1 MLGGFPRVSL
11 AHLPTRLE
19 RLGSLSKHLG
29 GPDIWIKRDDCTGLA
44 TGGNKTRKLEFLMAD
59 ALRRGADTVVT
70 IGAVQSNHV
79 RQTAAAAARL
89 GLGCH
94 AVLETEVPCTEA
106 TYLAS
111 GNVLLDRLF
120 GATLGYH
127 EHGADMPA
135 VAEAE
140 AARLVREG
148 RKPYL
153 IPVGGSNALG
163 ALGYVDCA
171 TEIARQADEAG
182 IAPDC
187 LVHASGSAGTQA
199 GLLAGFSALGQNLPV
214 TGISVSSDEATQRE
228 KVRAVLDDTTEL
240 LGLDEL
246 PDSAVRVSDAHV
258 GPGYGQPTAAMRE
271 AMALCARL
279 EGLLLDPVY
288 SGKAMAGLF
297 AMIRSGELSA
307 RDTVVFLHTG
317 GSAGLFAYD
326 WYFNAD

>member
-1 MLGGFPRVSL
+1 MLGGFPRISL
-11 AHLPTRLE
+11 AHLPTPLE
-19 RLGSLSKHLG
+19 RLGSLSKHLR

-59 ALRRGADTVVT
+59 ALRQGADTVVT
-70 IGAVQSNHV
+70 IGAVQSNPV

-106 TYLAS
+106 TYRAS

-120 GATLGYH
+120 GATLSYH
-127 EHGADMPA
+127 EHGTDMPA
-135 VAEAE
+135 IAEAE

-171 TEIARQADEAG
+171 TEIHRQVDEAG

-199 GLLAGFSALGQNLPV
+199 GLLAGFSALGRNLPV

-240 LGLDEL
+240 LGLDDL
-246 PDSAVRVSDAHV
+246 PDASVRVNDAHV
-258 GPGYGQPTAAMRE
+258 GPGYGQPTATMRE
-271 AMALCARL
+271 AVALCARL

-297 AMIRSGELSA
+297 AMVRSGELSA